1 MTGAGI
7 PPVDQALLPADI
19 RSAPPARR
27 NAYEAGLG
35 FERLLVGQL
44 ATSLAGSAQD
54 AFGGD
59 SPYASMLPDALAD
72 GVMDGGGL
80 GLARQLADEIAP
92 TTPTPATPTAP

>member
-1 MTGAGI
+1 MSAGGL
-7 PPVDQALLPADI
+7 PPIDQSLLPADV
-19 RSAPPARR
+19 RRGPAARR
-27 NAYEAGLG
+27 NAYEASLG
-35 FERLLVGQL
+35 FERLLVTQL

-80 GLARQLADEIAP
+80 GLARQLTDAIA
-92 TTPTPATPTAP
+92 PTPATTQPATP